1 MHAPYTSSQKLSKYV
16 HLLFTLSV
24 DLSDWSAKSC
34 DLAMLV
40 GSRRDFDY
48 GQPPKLE
55 DFLGGRSSS
64 SSYLYSENYAMQI
77 PAAVMPSA
85 EESQSSSSLPF
96 VAAAAAAAGV
106 GGVGES
112 ILASENNNKEKA
124 DEKQL
129 GGGGG
134 STEMVAAKKSV
145 ETFGQRT
152 SIYRGVTRFEF

>member
-96 VAAAAAAAGV
+96 VAAAAAGV

-112 ILASENNNKEKA
+112 ILASENNNKGKA

-129 GGGGG
+129 GGGG

-152 SIYRGVTRFEF
+152 SIYRGVTRFEI